1 MSGTPAICKIYHS
14 LYAYADGANVIPA
27 GELEPEPGFSGM
39 IYALIGLFAAYW
51 RYMRKDIC

>member
-1 MSGTPAICKIYHS
+1 MLMQMVPTSFRLG
-14 LYAYADGANVIPA
+14 NWNRNR
-27 GELEPEPGFSGM
+27 FSGM